1 MNLVQVEVRDE
12 EDMDEEL
19 VGKRT
24 RTFLQNNVYIT

>member
-1 MNLVQVEVRDE
+1 MNLVRVEVRDE

-19 VGKRT
+19 AGKRT